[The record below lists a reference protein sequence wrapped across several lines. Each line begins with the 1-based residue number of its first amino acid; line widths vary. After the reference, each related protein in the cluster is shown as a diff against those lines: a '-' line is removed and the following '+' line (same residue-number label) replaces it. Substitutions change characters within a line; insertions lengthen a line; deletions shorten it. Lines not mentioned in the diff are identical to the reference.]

1 MLQTGYIMAE
11 QNNPYDELRY
21 YSKPFSYTSIALL
34 EGNATLWGL
43 TPPALKGAKV
53 LELGSSFGGNL
64 ISQAVYHPD
73 TEFVGIDL
81 ADSQITQGN
90 EIIKSMGLTN
100 VHLETKNILDITPE
114 FGMFDYIL
122 SLIHI

>member
-1 MLQTGYIMAE
+1 MTE

-100 VHLETKNILDITPE
+100 VRLDTKIFSILRLNLVCLTTSSYMV
-114 FGMFDYIL
+114 FIL
-122 SLIHI
+122 GYLIM

>member
-1 MLQTGYIMAE
+1 MFTNWIILWLNKITLTT
-11 QNNPYDELRY
+11 NFRY
-21 YSKPFSYTSIALL
+21 YSRPFSYTSIALL

-64 ISQAVYHPD
+64 ISQAVYYPD

-81 ADSQITQGN
+81 ADSQITQR
-90 EIIKSMGLTN
+90 
-100 VHLETKNILDITPE
+100 
-114 FGMFDYIL
+114 
-122 SLIHI
+122 

>member
-1 MLQTGYIMAE
+1 MLQTGYIMTE

-64 ISQAVYHPD
+64 ISQAVYYPD

-81 ADSQITQGN
+81 SDSQITQGN
-90 EIIKSMGLTN
+90 EIIQSMGLTN
-100 VHLETKNILDITPE
+100 VRLETKI
-114 FGMFDYIL
+114 F
-122 SLIHI
+122 

>member
-1 MLQTGYIMAE
+1 MTTQH
-11 QNNPYDELRY
+11 NSYDELRY

-34 EGNATLWGL
+34 EGSATFWGL

-64 ISQAVYHPD
+64 ISQAIYYPD
-73 TEFVGIDL
+73 TEFVGVDL
-81 ADSQITQGN
+81 ANSQITQGN

-100 VHLETKNILDITPE
+100 VRLETKK
-114 FGMFDYIL
+114 Y
-122 SLIHI
+122 S